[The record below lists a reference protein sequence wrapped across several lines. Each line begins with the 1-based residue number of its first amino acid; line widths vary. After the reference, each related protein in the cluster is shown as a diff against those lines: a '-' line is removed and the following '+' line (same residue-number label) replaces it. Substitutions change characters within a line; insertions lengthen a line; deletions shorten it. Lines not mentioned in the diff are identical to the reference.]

1 MLTFAAAWISAF
13 VCYYVNGKIVGCRLG
28 WLTPTNVS
36 YITRTR
42 ATTAVIGERKV
53 IPTNAC
59 GSEAVF
65 CWINIICLSIK
76 WAKLG
81 MTFQH
86 WNIMIRVMHFWELRC
101 CFIGERL
108 ASSISLLASW
118 VIKVRRFI
126 PQYFG
131 YEEDNSLFIGLEGKP
146 QWDVKFLLMQARFVW
161 HSPCEVKLSQH
172 YPPPVWCW
180 GFVAALAFMT
190 QTIQRNGTFNRNGS
204 WVLYNEK

>member
-1 MLTFAAAWISAF
+1 MLTFAAAWILICS
-13 VCYYVNGKIVGCRLG
+13 YVNGKIVGRRLG
-28 WLTPTNVS
+28 WLTPTS

-59 GSEAVF
+59 ASEAVF
-65 CWINIICLSIK
+65 CWIYIVRLSIK

-81 MTFQH
+81 ITLQR
-86 WNIMIRVMHFWELRC
+86 WNIMICVMHFWELRC

-131 YEEDNSLFIGLEGKP
+131 YEEDNSLYIGLEGKP
-146 QWDVKFLLMQARFVW
+146 QRGV
-161 HSPCEVKLSQH
+161 
-172 YPPPVWCW
+172 
-180 GFVAALAFMT
+180 
-190 QTIQRNGTFNRNGS
+190 
-204 WVLYNEK
+204 